1 MYPFANLTF
10 DQMVETYLPRAKEI
24 FQTGDL
30 NEWKKE
36 RMAVS
41 VKYRSSTICI
51 PFSLQK
57 RNKFACSSLQEQ
69 IPLFYMF
76 IRGHYSDIFELN
88 KLFGS
93 RFILGRSRLL
103 IGPLFQP
110 IRSIKT

>member
-41 VKYRSSTICI
+41 V
-51 PFSLQK
+51 
-57 RNKFACSSLQEQ
+57 
-69 IPLFYMF
+69 
-76 IRGHYSDIFELN
+76 
-88 KLFGS
+88 
-93 RFILGRSRLL
+93 
-103 IGPLFQP
+103 
-110 IRSIKT
+110 